1 MSSLASKIKAYSV
14 PLFLFSLS
22 VFYQLFVLPRSFP
35 TSHYDVLGIK
45 RYSPAEEVKEAY
57 EKLSSKWNS
66 DAGIPANSDF
76 IEIQYAYELLT
87 NPLWK
92 RDYDIF
98 GIDEQVHIIDKINLQ
113 YAGESISGIDLPLLD
128 VTTFDLGDHTF
139 NEFTSQDFT
148 PMSDSSKPWLVLVY
162 SLGSKRCAQFFSLWK
177 EIAALLD
184 GVAGVGILELG
195 ELQLAISLAERK
207 PTGNFFFRS
216 GLPSLVAFPLGCK
229 TSACLVRFEGDLSID
244 AVTDWFATTVLGLPR
259 ILYYSK
265 ESLGQN
271 FLAKSGPH
279 KVKAIFF
286 SKTGERATPFVRQT
300 AKSYWAYTS
309 FAFVLWREEDFSVW
323 WNAFEVESAPAIA
336 FVKDSGVK
344 PVVVHGLVNNS
355 EFLDLVEKNKQQELP
370 QLRSVT
376 SMELGCD
383 ARGHSRAGNDTISWY
398 CVILAGRLGPEL
410 NKMRE
415 VSIFYFNF
423 FVFKLSVI
431 ESSEADK
438 EQSLVLTGAFKGKR
452 LTFAWLDGEAQ
463 EKYCSYYIHSETS
476 YDTCGPRRDL
486 VDVPKLFIV
495 RYKRNASED
504 VIKVDTK
511 PKNIFNVFE
520 DENMDP
526 ASQLVARYNG
536 SDEISQIMQWM
547 SEIISD
553 GDTRN
558 LPFYRSKTPALVPED
573 SDPIWSRGAQS
584 IFSKSIGIKQRIYNN
599 FSRIY
604 DYLGDP
610 RIGPILLLGALMSFG
625 TIWLIRSQSTHPKAS
640 QPSQSNAKDFRMTY
654 STIVARRG
662 DREKYRAKKDRPSSL
677 TDSEPKGAYQIP
689 LSDSESE

>member
-22 VFYQLFVLPRSFP
+22 VFYQLIVLPRSFP

-57 EKLSSKWNS
+57 DKLSSKWKS
-66 DAGIPANSDF
+66 DAGIPATSDF

-148 PMSDSSKPWLVLVY
+148 PMFDSSKPWLVLVY

-177 EIAALLD
+177 EIGALLD

-344 PVVVHGLVNNS
+344 PVVVHGLINNS

-415 VSIFYFNF
+415 IVRRIQERLSID
-423 FVFKLSVI
+423 S

-547 SEIISD
+547 SEIIRD

-584 IFSKSIGIKQRIYNN
+584 IFSKSIGIKQRIFNN

-640 QPSQSNAKDFRMTY
+640 QPSQSNAKDETR
-654 STIVARRG
+654 ARRG
-662 DREKYRAKKDRPSSL
+662 DREKYRAKKDRPSSI

>member
-1 MSSLASKIKAYSV
+1 MSSMASKIKAYSV

-22 VFYQLFVLPRSFP
+22 VFYQLVVLPRSFP
-35 TSHYDVLGIK
+35 ASHYDVLGIK
-45 RYSPAEEVKEAY
+45 RYSSVEEVKEAY
-57 EKLSSKWNS
+57 DKLSSKWNS
-66 DAGIPANSDF
+66 EAGIPATSDF
-76 IEIQYAYELLT
+76 IKIQYAYELLT

-98 GIDEQVHIIDKINLQ
+98 GIDEQAHIMDKINLQ
-113 YAGESISGIDLPLLD
+113 HAGESISGIDLPLLEA
-128 VTTFDLGDHTF
+128 TTFDLGFHTF
-139 NEFTSQDFT
+139 NEFTSQEFA
-148 PMSDSSKPWLVLVY
+148 PMFDSSKPWLVLVY
-162 SLGSKRCAQFFSLWK
+162 SLGSKKCAQFFSSW
-177 EIAALLD
+177 IDITGLLD

-207 PTGNFFFRS
+207 PTGKFFFRN
-216 GLPSLVAFPLGCK
+216 GLPSLVAFPSGCK
-229 TSACLVRFEGDLSID
+229 ASACLVRFEGDLSTD
-244 AVTDWFATTVLGLPR
+244 AVIDWFATKVLGLPR

-279 KVKAIFF
+279 KVKVIFF
-286 SKTGERATPFVRQT
+286 SKTGARATPFVRQT

-323 WNAFEVESAPAIA
+323 WNAFEVESAPAIV

-344 PVVVHGLVNNS
+344 PVVVHGMVNNS

-370 QLRSVT
+370 QLRSAT

-410 NKMRE
+410 NKLREIMRRIQE
-415 VSIFYFNF
+415 RLSID
-423 FVFKLSVI
+423 S

-438 EQSLVLTGAFKGKR
+438 EQPLALTGAFKGKR
-452 LTFAWLDGEAQ
+452 LTFTWLDGEAQ
-463 EKYCSYYIHSETS
+463 EKYCSYYLHSETS

-486 VDVPKLFIV
+486 IDVPKLFIV

-504 VIKVDTK
+504 DIKVDTK
-511 PKNIFNVFE
+511 PKKIFNVFE
-520 DENMDP
+520 DEDVDP

-536 SDEISQIMQWM
+536 SDEISQIMLWM
-547 SEIISD
+547 SEIIRD

-573 SDPIWSRGAQS
+573 SEPIWSRGAQS

-599 FSRIY
+599 ISRIY

-625 TIWLIRSQSTHPKAS
+625 TIWLIRSQSTHPTQAS
-640 QPSQSNAKDFRMTY
+640 QLSQSNAKDETR
-654 STIVARRG
+654 ARR
-662 DREKYRAKKDRPSSL
+662 RERAKHAAKKDQPPSI
-677 TDSEPKGAYQIP
+677 TDSEPKGAYQMP